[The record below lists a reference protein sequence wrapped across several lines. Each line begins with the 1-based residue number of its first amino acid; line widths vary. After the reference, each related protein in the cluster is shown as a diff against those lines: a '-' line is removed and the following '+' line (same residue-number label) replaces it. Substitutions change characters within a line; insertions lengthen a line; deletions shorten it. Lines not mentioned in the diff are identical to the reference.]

1 MATARSRRTN
11 LLRLAAGFVVAAT
24 GVGVLAVAEGPGR
37 FTTYAGSSIPA
48 AALTLVTGFALAGA
62 GLLVSFTR
70 PGQRVGD
77 LVILAAFVWFA
88 PVWVGWQDG
97 PALVLSLGMVVAG
110 FTFPLLVHAA
120 LARPDGRLGSTPV
133 RALVVAV
140 YVEAAVA
147 AIVLALVRD
156 PYFDPGCWSNCTVN
170 VFLVRSVPSLARAVE
185 VTDRWFAVG
194 AAAALATACAWGL
207 VRNSGSAR
215 RALTPIA
222 APAMLLAVA
231 VAAHSIA
238 LQQIPVEDPANFAFF
253 SIFVAASSAVILLGA
268 GLALAAVRTRSQ
280 RRAVSRMIT
289 SLGKAPPPGSLES
302 ALARALDDPALR
314 IAYWLPG
321 AQRYV
326 SANGGLVEEPAPEPG
341 RAVTTLIHN
350 DRPIAVISHAG
361 TLPELEREIGPA
373 VRLGIEN
380 ERLQAEVLAQLDEIR
395 ASRARIVETADAERR
410 RLERDLHDGA
420 QQRLLAL
427 SFDVRL
433 ARAAAEENGDGQAQA
448 VLAEAVGDAQIA
460 LAELREIAHGIFPAI
475 LAEAGLESAL
485 ETLADSSPVPVEI
498 HGAAEGRP
506 PATVEMAAYV
516 LVTEAVNDATTR
528 RATGVVVGIAR
539 EGERLVVTADD
550 DGAPRM
556 SSMIVAA
563 DRVGAVGGVLEVQPT
578 KVRADIPCA

>member
-1 MATARSRRTN
+1 MATARTRRTS
-11 LLRLAAGFVVAAT
+11 LLRLAAGFAVVAT
-24 GVGVLAVAEGPGR
+24 GVGALAVAEGPGR
-37 FTTYAGSSIPA
+37 FTTYAGSSVPA

-97 PALVLSLGMVVAG
+97 PAVVLSLGMVAAG

-120 LARPDGRLGSTPV
+120 LARPDGRLGSTSA
-133 RALVVAV
+133 RALVVTV

-147 AIVLALVRD
+147 AIVLALVRQ

-170 VFLVRSVPSLARAVE
+170 SFLVRSVPSLARAVE

-194 AAAALATACAWGL
+194 AAAAIATACAWRL
-207 VRNSGSAR
+207 LTNSGSAR
-215 RALTPIA
+215 RALAPVA
-222 APAMLLAVA
+222 VPAMLLAVA

-238 LQQIPVEDPANFAFF
+238 LQQVPVEDPANLAFL

-268 GLALAAVRTRSQ
+268 GLALAALRMRSQ

-289 SLGKAPPPGSLES
+289 SLGEAPPPGSLES
-302 ALARALDDPALR
+302 ALARALGDPALR

-326 SANGGLVEEPAPEPG
+326 SANGGLVDEPAPEQG
-341 RAVTTLIHN
+341 RAVTTLMH
-350 DRPIAVISHAG
+350 DDHPIAVISHAG

-380 ERLQAEVLAQLDEIR
+380 ERLQAEVLAQVDEIR
-395 ASRARIVETADAERR
+395 ASRARIVDTADAERR

-420 QQRLLAL
+420 QQRMLAL

-433 ARAAAEENGDGQAQA
+433 ARAAAEEDGDSQAQA

-460 LAELREIAHGIFPAI
+460 LAELRELAHGIFPAI

-485 ETLADSSPVPVEI
+485 ETLADSSPVRMEI
-498 HGAAEGRP
+498 HEAAKGRP
-506 PATVEMAAYV
+506 PAPVEMAAYV
-516 LVTEAVNDATTR
+516 LVSEALNDATTR
-528 RATGVVVGIAR
+528 GATRVEVGIAW
-539 EGERLVVTADD
+539 EPGRLVVTADD
-550 DGAPRM
+550 DGAPRT
-556 SSMIVAA
+556 SSMVAAA
-563 DRVGAVGGVLEVQPT
+563 DRVGAVGGVLEVQPM